1 MNTNPKIIDI
11 INIIKFNNKDSIY
24 ISITEPTIALPTRIK
39 LNVTQNIKI

>member
-11 INIIKFNNKDSIY
+11 INIIKFNNKVSIY
-24 ISITEPTIALPTRIK
+24 ISIAEPTITLPTRIK